1 MEIFDSGYVRKD
13 GEQEIFEKIE
23 EACKNKIA
31 FIYYGFPFIE
41 ANETKIKIKSILI
54 CKNGIFVYYSTNEEK
69 KKYRRFLINLFTGS
83 DKLYEL
89 YENNE
94 NIFTFYNSSEIEH
107 VVDLMC
113 MENDVMSVENLDE
126 LNMMIQKTFGL
137 TKKDERSVTTQNS
150 IGGLIKLRNN
160 RLYKFDSNQFK
171 MVYNDVDSHIR
182 IIGLAG
188 SGKTIL
194 LAKKMAYLHYK
205 NPELKMVYVFYTLS
219 LKQFVRDL
227 FVKFYRDFDK
237 INEPNLNNVLFL
249 HSWGGMKAEGFY
261 TYVCKHFN
269 VESKTYSDV
278 LWSKNKYSTICEEL
292 FESIKSVKDTG
303 IFDKIFVDEA
313 QDFPLSFFLLAKK
326 VLKIDGNLIYAYDE
340 LQSLN
345 DTDASMP
352 TKIDIFGEEKCEDIN
367 LQNCYRTPNKI
378 LITAHAFGLGVYDL
392 DENGNVKW
400 ANMVQDLNVWN
411 SIGYFNETGIIKLGK
426 NVSLYRKE
434 VKDYE
439 VEDSVQILELKNEEQ
454 YIFVVN
460 EIFKLI
466 KNEDVLPEDIMI
478 IDLDSINV
486 TDNYLDFRSKFYEYF
501 DNNNDCVKIHIV
513 NKDNALRFKVNNSIP
528 YTTIFRAKGNE
539 ANIVFVLNAQS
550 LNHVKSFSRNRIFT
564 AMTRAK
570 FKVYLLGNN
579 ISNYISEYGRIKE
592 NNFKLVFKYPNS
604 QELSNLKIIAKQE
617 NKAVNNYERILELFK
632 NFKGNKEFIK
642 DIIMMQTGQKDYDGI
657 KEYMEGLF
665 NDSED

>member
-23 EACKNKIA
+23 ETCKNKIA
-31 FIYYGFPFIE
+31 FMYYGFPFIE
-41 ANETKIKIKSILI
+41 SNETKIKIKSILI
-54 CKNGIFVYYSTNEEK
+54 CKNGIFVYYSTDEEK

-89 YENNE
+89 YENNG
-94 NIFTFYNSSEIEH
+94 NIFTFYNSSEIAH
-107 VVDLMC
+107 IIDLIS
-113 MENDVMSVENLDE
+113 EESDVISMENLDE
-126 LNMMIQKTFGL
+126 LNMIIQKTFGL
-137 TKKDERSVTTQNS
+137 TKKDERIVTTQNS

-237 INEPNLNNVLFL
+237 INEPNLKNVLFL

-326 VLKIDGNLIYAYDE
+326 VLNIDGNLIYAYDE

-345 DTDASMP
+345 DTNASMP
-352 TKIDIFGEEKCEDIN
+352 TKKDIFGEEQCEDIN
-367 LQNCYRTPNKI
+367 LQTCYRTPNKI
-378 LITAHAFGLGVYDL
+378 LVTAHAFGLGVYDL

-434 VKDYE
+434 EKDYE
-439 VEDSVQILELKNEEQ
+439 VEDSIQILELKNEEQ

-466 KNEDVLPEDIMI
+466 ENEDVLPEDIMI

-486 TDNYLDFRSKFYEYF
+486 TDNYLDFRSKFYEKF
-501 DNNNDCVKIHIV
+501 DNNVDNVKIHVV

-539 ANIVFVLNAQS
+539 ANIVFILNAQS

-570 FKVYLLGNN
+570 FKVYLLGNT
-579 ISNYISEYGRIKE
+579 ISNYISEYERIKE

-617 NKAVNNYERILELFK
+617 SKAVNDYERILELFK